1 MEEIKYLEI
10 DGLLYPNLKVLSQK
24 KTQLTKFARMRLNYL
39 KKFRPIFYTNL
50 LVSGELD
57 EYLLKFDDNV
67 NEIYDVLIE
76 QYKKNVN
83 VTERLKEK
91 DQMNWIYEMNNIQN
105 EVMEFIKVNYLYN
118 K

>member
-1 MEEIKYLEI
+1 MKEIKYLEV
-10 DGLLYPNLKVLSQK
+10 DGLLYPDLNMLSQK
-24 KTQLTKFARMRLNYL
+24 KTQLTKFGRMRLNYL
-39 KKFRPIFYTNL
+39 KKYRPIFFTNL
-50 LVSGELD
+50 LVSGELND
-57 EYLLKFDDNV
+57 YLLKFDDNV

-76 QYKKNVN
+76 QYKKKMN

-118 K
+118 